1 MQPLCYCFVQDDA
14 FEVYWIGLVVAVASV
29 TICNYIYMFTLNWDK
44 IAEEIQARSAE
55 VAHNSRLMLEQ
66 EFDENLLNS

>member
-55 VAHNSRLMLEQ
+55 VAHNSRLMLEP